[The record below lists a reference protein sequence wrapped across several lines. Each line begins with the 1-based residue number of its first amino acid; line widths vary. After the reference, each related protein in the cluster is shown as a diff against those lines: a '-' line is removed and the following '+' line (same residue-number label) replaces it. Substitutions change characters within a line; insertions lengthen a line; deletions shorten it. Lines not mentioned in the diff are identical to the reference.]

1 MKDSITLDELKE
13 YYLDNNYNENMFNDD
28 GTINPNYNSSK
39 KTGVLAQ
46 ILEDHWD
53 YVYQKHKDGI
63 DRNRPNA
70 HKEIQ
75 KIIDCHNK
83 NLGCSVYQC
92 PECNDII
99 FVGHTCKSRM
109 CSSCGYKYKNERVE
123 NILQTAYNCKHSR
136 LFLLFLKN

>member
-75 KIIDCHNK
+75 
-83 NLGCSVYQC
+83 
-92 PECNDII
+92 
-99 FVGHTCKSRM
+99 
-109 CSSCGYKYKNERVE
+109 
-123 NILQTAYNCKHSR
+123 
-136 LFLLFLKN
+136 